1 MPDWWHL
8 PRGCCLPSQL
18 APAILWPRGLADV
31 CRIAKALPHSQPAPR
46 CGSRC
51 LRSGFARF
59 LDELL
64 CRRHRKASTSLPSRD
79 SRPGAACSRV
89 REAACAGDR
98 GGEGTGG
105 EEKGRR
111 ELEGEG
117 EFQNK
122 LWKGRRERSW
132 QAASGG
138 KRRSAAGGGGEGA
151 HPLCARGGIGGAAA
165 AWKEARKA
173 QAAGTG
179 SANGVGVC
187 ARNLPRAV
195 HSRCRAVCGQILFY
209 PLPRQTRTK
218 LRGSHLI
225 SSTRFR
231 NCFLA
236 EKG

>member
-1 MPDWWHL
+1 MPDRCHL

-18 APAILWPRGLADV
+18 APAILRPRGLADV
-31 CRIAKALPHSQPAPR
+31 CKIAKALPHSQPVPR

-59 LDELL
+59 LDVLL

-122 LWKGRRERSW
+122 LRKGRRERSW

-151 HPLCARGGIGGAAA
+151 HPLARAGESGALQPLGKRPEKPRQRGPAV
-165 AWKEARKA
+165 
-173 QAAGTG
+173 QAEW
-179 SANGVGVC
+179 VC
-187 ARNLPRAV
+187 ARATCHGP
-195 HSRCRAVCGQILFY
+195 CILAAA
-209 PLPRQTRTK
+209 
-218 LRGSHLI
+218 
-225 SSTRFR
+225 RF
-231 NCFLA
+231 A
-236 EKG
+236 GKS